1 MSAKPDRYRRLLRA
15 QLSMEAQATSQLNA
29 AMNQLRAVEEQLNR
43 AQQAI
48 SGSSETMIFSDL
60 YLGHVGKLLKM
71 RVGAQESVEAAKKNV
86 LTQRLRSQTLD
97 KKARK
102 EQLQEERQMQESN
115 LYELLD
121 RGFAGTTS

>member
-1 MSAKPDRYRRLLRA
+1 
-15 QLSMEAQATSQLNA
+15 
-29 AMNQLRAVEEQLNR
+29 
-43 AQQAI
+43 
-48 SGSSETMIFSDL
+48 MIFSDL

-121 RGFAGTTS
+121 RGFAGTTP